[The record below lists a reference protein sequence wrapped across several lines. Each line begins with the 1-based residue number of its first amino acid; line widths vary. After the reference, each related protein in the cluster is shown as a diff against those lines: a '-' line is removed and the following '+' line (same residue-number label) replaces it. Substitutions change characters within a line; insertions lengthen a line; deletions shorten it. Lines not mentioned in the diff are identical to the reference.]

1 MKKHSKEWMLL
12 GVFVLLFVVLSVLSP
27 DNFLTLRNVQS
38 MAFQLPE
45 FGIFALA
52 MMVTILTGGINLS
65 LVTTGTLGGIVSA
78 LVMAGIYAKGMKE
91 EIAIIAA
98 LLVSMGISTLC
109 GVLNGYVV
117 AYIGAAAMMV
127 TLGTSTLYEGIG
139 LFLSK
144 GNSISGFPSA
154 FYWFGNGTI
163 AGIPVPLLLFIIIV
177 AITWILL
184 EKTPWG
190 MSVYMVGSNKKAA
203 EFSGINVNKVM
214 LKAYMYSGFL
224 GSLSMII
231 MMSRYNSARVDYG
244 SSYLMQTVSAAVL
257 GGTAISGGYGKV
269 FGVVIAVAIM
279 QIISSGM
286 NIFGL
291 DRSLTTVVTGIIL
304 IGVLTLN
311 FITSQKGSLIKNKLK
326 EE

>member
-1 MKKHSKEWMLL
+1 MKKYSKEWMLL

-78 LVMAGIYAKGMKE
+78 LVMAGVYAKGMKE

-144 GNSISGFPSA
+144 GNSISGFPRA

-177 AITWILL
+177 AVTWILL